1 MDATDALARWNRNL
15 AAYVRLLAET
25 SGGTCEERDGLV
37 LFAGAHPYPGTHT
50 NGVLRLDGEVPA
62 EAALARADA
71 FFQARRRSYT
81 VWIRD
86 AADHDLEAAVLA
98 RGYALHPPEG
108 GMPAMSLDH
117 PLVEADHPLDAAATM
132 VRVEHEPDAVDFLR
146 VTGAGFGMDVP
157 MEVLARVF
165 FDPRTLLDPRVDAY
179 LARLDGEPAACC
191 LSFVEAGYAGL
202 YSGATAPIARGRG
215 LGRATFRAAAN
226 AGLGRGARYT
236 GCTSSDMGA
245 PIWVRM
251 GCEVLGHW
259 RRYYGRGF

>member
-1 MDATDALARWNRNL
+1 MDATDVLPRWNRNL

-25 SGGTCEERDGLV
+25 SGGAYEERDGLV

-50 NGVLRLDGEVPA
+50 NGVLRLTTEVPA
-62 EAALARADA
+62 DDVLARADA
-71 FFQARRRSYT
+71 FFRPRRRSYT

-86 AADHDLEAAVLA
+86 AVDRDLEDAARA
-98 RGYALHPPEG
+98 RGYSLHPPDD
-108 GMPAMSLDH
+108 GMPAISLDH
-117 PLVEADHPLDAAATM
+117 PLTDAEHPLDPAATM
-132 VRVEHEPDAVDFLR
+132 GRVADDLDAIDFLR

-157 MEVLARVF
+157 VEVLSRVF
-165 FDPRTLLDPRVDAY
+165 FDPRTLLDARVDAY
-179 LARLDGEPAACC
+179 LARINGEPAACC

-226 AGLGRGARYT
+226 AGLGRGALYT
-236 GCTSSDMGA
+236 GCTSSAMGT

-251 GCEVLGHW
+251 GCEVVAYW